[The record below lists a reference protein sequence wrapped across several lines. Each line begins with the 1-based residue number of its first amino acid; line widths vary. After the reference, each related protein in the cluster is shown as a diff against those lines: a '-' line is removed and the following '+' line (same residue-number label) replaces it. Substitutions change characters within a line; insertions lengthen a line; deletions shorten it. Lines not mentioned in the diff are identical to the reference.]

1 MPSGGSASLT
11 ASSSVTTSLSKGPPP
26 PPETPSQVRDLGVG
40 VCYDLGAFR
49 ELMRQYRLLDDGVT
63 TRLNRTIAKSRSSGQ
78 THSPSLLYS
87 PTTFSSSSSSS
98 PNQGSSSSN
107 PLSSSGSSSLGAGT
121 RFSSSSAA
129 DLGTTTYVASDE
141 ACGAF
146 WKELT
151 GYWKGRQD
159 VIRYCIDVVDK
170 GAGGSGTS
178 TSSSSPKQIGGS
190 SIFGKAGRDDREL
203 DADYQASRP
212 PTSAASRMNEAPS
225 AFPGWDD
232 RGSRA
237 EQSDAALRRQLHN
250 ELSIDSIIRNRSLQA
265 FKSRCTLFRLPVDAS
280 EEERKFWQGER

>member
-1 MPSGGSASLT
+1 
-11 ASSSVTTSLSKGPPP
+11 
-26 PPETPSQVRDLGVG
+26 
-40 VCYDLGAFR
+40 
-49 ELMRQYRLLDDGVT
+49 MRQYRLLDDGVT
-63 TRLNRTIAKSRSSGQ
+63 TRLNRTIAESRSSGQ

-87 PTTFSSSSSSS
+87 PTTFSSSPSSSS
-98 PNQGSSSSN
+98 TQGSSSSN
-107 PLSSSGSSSLGAGT
+107 PLSGSGPSSLGAGS

-170 GAGGSGTS
+170 GASGSAGS
-178 TSSSSPKQIGGS
+178 ASSLSSSSSRQSSGS
-190 SIFGKAGRDDREL
+190 SLLGKGGRDDREL

-212 PTSAASRMNEAPS
+212 AAAAASRLSEAPS

-237 EQSDAALRRQLHN
+237 EQSDAALVSDRDCPTIAQHSSALHCTLHLLPSPLPGLTLDPLLRNPLYTASPAAQRAQHRQHHPQPLSTGLQVALHP
-250 ELSIDSIIRNRSLQA
+250 LPLT
-265 FKSRCTLFRLPVDAS
+265 SRCGPGG
-280 EEERKFWQGER
+280 EEVLAGREMK

>member
-1 MPSGGSASLT
+1 
-11 ASSSVTTSLSKGPPP
+11 
-26 PPETPSQVRDLGVG
+26 
-40 VCYDLGAFR
+40 
-49 ELMRQYRLLDDGVT
+49 MRQYRLLDDGVT

-87 PTTFSSSSSSS
+87 PTTSSSSPSSSSSGSS
-98 PNQGSSSSN
+98 AQGSSSSN
-107 PLSSSGSSSLGAGT
+107 PLSSSLGSGS

-170 GAGGSGTS
+170 GAGASGSGGGATA
-178 TSSSSPKQIGGS
+178 SSSSRSSAGASLFGKGGS
-190 SIFGKAGRDDREL
+190 DDREL

-212 PTSAASRMNEAPS
+212 ATAAASRLNEAPS

-237 EQSDAALRRQLHN
+237 EQSDAALVSGRIPPLRI
-250 ELSIDSIIRNRSLQA
+250 SPSL
-265 FKSRCTLFRLPVDAS
+265 AS
-280 EEERKFWQGER
+280 AG